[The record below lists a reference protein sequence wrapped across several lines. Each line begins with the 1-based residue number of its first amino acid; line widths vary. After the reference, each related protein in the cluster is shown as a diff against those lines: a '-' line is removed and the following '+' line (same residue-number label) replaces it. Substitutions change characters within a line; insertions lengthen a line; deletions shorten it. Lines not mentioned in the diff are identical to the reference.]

1 LVESDK
7 KLRTGLRDALL
18 GQHFQ
23 VVASPNGA
31 DALEALPDHDPEVV
45 LTNLTLCDI
54 DGLELCRNVAER
66 RPGVPVVVM
75 STTRS
80 VESVIKAMRIGAY
93 DFLDAPH
100 PDVVTLALDRAIAH
114 ARLRREVRLM
124 RRRARL
130 ATGLGALIG
139 ESPSMRRL
147 FELIARVADT
157 TSSVVITGESGTG
170 KELVARELHRQS
182 TRRDGPFVAVNCAAV
197 PETLLES
204 ELFGHVK
211 GAFTDARSTRSGL
224 FLQANGGTLLLDEV
238 GDMPMSVQPKLLR
251 ALQDRMIRPVGS
263 DTELPVDVRVVASTH
278 RNLDHLVEQG
288 SFRGDLLYR
297 LDVIRLAVPPLRAR
311 GNDVLVLAQRF
322 LELYAQRFGRE
333 VTGFEPEAAR
343 KMLAYPWPGNVRE
356 LQNCMERAVVLAE
369 HDQIVLDDLPGRIR
383 RSQRAMPVL
392 AEAADPAG
400 LPSLDEV
407 ELRYVKQVVDA
418 VGGNKA
424 AAARILRIDRK
435 TLHRKLQ
442 RAPEGRESPPGE
454 S

>member
-114 ARLRREVRLM
+114 ARLRREVRLL